1 MKKALKIIL
10 SLTVLLYLTIALY
23 SVYTMET
30 GEFFGY
36 ILLGVIALGI
46 IVTIWVLVKPPQENK
61 QQTSS

>member
-23 SVYTMET
+23 SVYTMEA
-30 GEFFGY
+30 GELFGY
-36 ILLGVIALGI
+36 ILLAVIVTGI

-61 QQTSS
+61 